1 MSDRFEREIDE
12 FLAQL
17 GFTGTPQ
24 PPPEAA
30 KPAKPASPL
39 ARWRQQLPGSPVRLM
54 ALSLVVLIVSF
65 LFPGA
70 LLRPLVAIS
79 VGALLVGYLTWVFEP
94 APGQSLDRRDWFGR
108 LYYWLYGEK

>member
-24 PPPEAA
+24 PPL
-30 KPAKPASPL
+30 KPAPRP
-39 ARWRQQLPGSPVRLM
+39 ARWRQHLPGSPVRLM
-54 ALSLVVLIVSF
+54 ALSLAVLIISL

-79 VGALLVGYLTWVFEP
+79 VTAFVLGYLTWVFEP
-94 APGQSLDRRDWFGR
+94 EPGTPADRLGWLGR
-108 LYYWLYGEK
+108 LYCWLYGEK